1 VLSDVGRHRA
11 DCEPAVRDRIHLF
24 SLPMDDVEENAA
36 IVNAL
41 QRRADVAI
49 QKSLA
54 EGFGLTVAEAMW
66 KARPV
71 VASRVGGIQEQ
82 IVDGDTGVL
91 VDPRDLD
98 AFARAVVGQLRD
110 PVAACEMG
118 LRAREQVRE
127 QFLGPKHLRHYVDL
141 FEQLLAAP

>member
-1 VLSDVGRHRA
+1 
-11 DCEPAVRDRIHLF
+11 
-24 SLPMDDVEENAA
+24 MDDIEENAA

-41 QRRADVAI
+41 QRRAQVAV

-82 IVDGDTGVL
+82 IVQGETGLL
-91 VDPRDLD
+91 VEPHDLAGFADAVTGLLADQPR
-98 AFARAVVGQLRD
+98 ARA
-110 PVAACEMG
+110 MG
-118 LRAREQVRE
+118 ERAREAVRE
-127 QFLGPKHLRHYVDL
+127 LFLGPRHLRQYVDL
-141 FEQLLAAP
+141 IERLVGAAAPSP